1 MSSQQFL
8 REQVTIKDAQIE
20 DLVHKISPLNLR
32 ILCLS
37 QKYNGE
43 ADKIQRKITKVQFSR
58 PRGNPANQW
67 PHRPMTPRV
76 QVFYQT
82 KESKESRLR
91 QEKDL
96 LKQTFDHSKA
106 ILTCQRQVFAN
117 AQFDLESQVRI
128 LKIQIHWKR
137 LLLLIFSY
145 YFPISIT

>member
-32 ILCLS
+32 ILRLS
-37 QKYNGE
+37 QKYNRE

-82 KESKESRLR
+82 KESKEF
-91 QEKDL
+91 KTTTG
-96 LKQTFDHSKA
+96 KGFIKA
-106 ILTCQRQVFAN
+106 NF
-117 AQFDLESQVRI
+117 
-128 LKIQIHWKR
+128 
-137 LLLLIFSY
+137 
-145 YFPISIT
+145 